1 MKHKKM
7 QKKSDNGDDND
18 LSDHHEHDE
27 SDDVSYEDQSNIS
40 DIHENATTV
49 PNRLNGYDVASLVTH
64 HSLREASQ
72 DVVRYETDGEEIDVV
87 DSDTEKS

>member
-7 QKKSDNGDDND
+7 QKKSDNGDDNE

-40 DIHENATTV
+40 DIHENVTV
-49 PNRLNGYDVASLVTH
+49 PNKHRGYDVASLVTH
-64 HSLREASQ
+64 HSMREASQ
-72 DVVRYETDGEEIDVV
+72 NVVCYETDGEEIDVV